1 MALALMLVLQAA
13 AVPAGPGP
21 SGPPASAAPSAI
33 DFDLA
38 RYRPAEAG
46 TGLIGRGCR
55 ADDPTPIVVCARRSG
70 GAYPIEE
77 MARLFAVSPLVAEMR
92 LGGAATGRIY
102 GESAAL
108 DRGAVAQRIWV
119 GIRLPF

>member
-13 AVPAGPGP
+13 AVPAAPGP
-21 SGPPASAAPSAI
+21 SVPSASSAPTAI

-38 RYRPAEAG
+38 RYRPAGADF
-46 TGLIGRGCR
+46 GLTGRGCR
-55 ADDPTPIVVCARRSG
+55 GDDPTPIVVCARRSG

-92 LGGAATGRIY
+92 LGGGGTGRVY
-102 GESAAL
+102 GEAVAL

>member
-13 AVPAGPGP
+13 VPPSAPGP
-21 SGPPASAAPSAI
+21 SAAPVPPASAEI

-38 RYRPAEAG
+38 RYRPAQAG
-46 TGLIGRGCR
+46 FGLIGRGCR
-55 ADDPTPIVVCARRSG
+55 GDDPTPIVVCARRGG

-77 MARLFAVSPLVAEMR
+77 MARLFAIPPLVAEMS
-92 LGGAATGRIY
+92 LGGAATARAY
-102 GESAAL
+102 GESAVL